1 MLMASAVE
9 ESLVVREPWAYMFE
23 ILIERILK
31 WQKLRAIVVKRRFQD
46 IKIAKD
52 LLGI

>member
-1 MLMASAVE
+1 MASAVE
-9 ESLVVREPWAYMFE
+9 ESLVALEPWAYMFE

-31 WQKLRAIVVKRRFQD
+31 WQKLRAIVAKRRFED
-46 IKIAKD
+46 TKLAED